1 MAYVLMLAMLFLCP
15 NAWSSTTRQQ
25 QSIIARWTG
34 ENICAMGA
42 ERFYGLPEAEI
53 RDLFESQT
61 GMRYTDI
68 PMEPTES
75 ERISITSHLTGYMGS
90 VCPSELEHYRGQ

>member
-1 MAYVLMLAMLFLCP
+1 MTYVLMLAMLFSCP

-68 PMEPTES
+68 PMEPTEL

-90 VCPSELEHYRGQ
+90 VCPSELEHYREQ

>member
-15 NAWSSTTRQQ
+15 KAWSSTTRQQ

-42 ERFYGLPEAEI
+42 EQFYGLPEAEI
-53 RDLFESQT
+53 TDLFESQT
-61 GMRYTDI
+61 GLSYSVI
-68 PMEPTES
+68 PLEPTDS
-75 ERISITSHLTGYMGS
+75 ERISITTHLTAYMGS
-90 VCPSELEHYRGQ
+90 VCPSEPEHYLEQ

>member
-1 MAYVLMLAMLFLCP
+1 MAYALVLMMLFLCP
-15 NAWSSTTRQQ
+15 SALSSTTRQER
-25 QSIIARWTG
+25 SIIAKWTG

-53 RDLFESQT
+53 SDLFESQT
-61 GMRYTDI
+61 GLRYSVI

-75 ERISITSHLTGYMGS
+75 ERISITTQLTAYMGS
-90 VCPSELEHYRGQ
+90 VCPSELEQYRGQ

>member
-1 MAYVLMLAMLFLCP
+1 MTYVLMLAMLFSCP

-53 RDLFESQT
+53 TDLFESQT
-61 GMRYTDI
+61 GLSYSVI
-68 PMEPTES
+68 PLEPTDS
-75 ERISITSHLTGYMGS
+75 ERISITTHLTAYMGS
-90 VCPSELEHYRGQ
+90 VCPSELEHYREQ

>member
-1 MAYVLMLAMLFLCP
+1 MAYSLVVMMLFLCP
-15 NAWSSTTRQQ
+15 SAWSSTTRQER
-25 QSIIARWTG
+25 SIIARWTG

-53 RDLFESQT
+53 SDLFESQT
-61 GMRYTDI
+61 GLRYNVI

-75 ERISITSHLTGYMGS
+75 ERISITTHLTSYIGS
-90 VCPSELEHYRGQ
+90 VCPSELEQYRGQ